1 MKFFADGALV
11 LPALAGNALL
21 IGKFWDAVNDPLFG
35 WLADRTNSRFDR
47 RRVFMIFGAIPLAIS
62 IALLWFVPQG
72 MSRTLTFL
80 WIAITFLLF
89 DTAWTL
95 TNVPYYALTGEL
107 TDDYDERSALTTT
120 RMVMAVPAYLIGVA
134 LTPVIVGLFAIEQ
147 TGWGFIGI
155 LSGIIC
161 VIVLLVSAYGIRE
174 RQVVLKREA
183 KTSIRLFFGPIP
195 ALAIIIA
202 LPLLIKY
209 PLNRKKHNEARKQLE
224 GQDAQYH
231 SESA

>member
-1 MKFFADGALV
+1 MNTKKLPMKTKFFYGLGDVGNAIVNSAIQFYLMKFFTDGALV

-21 IGKFWDAVNDPLFG
+21 VGKFWDAVNDPLFG
-35 WLADRTNSRFDR
+35 WLADRTNSRFGR

-120 RMVMAVPAYLIGVA
+120 RMVMAVPAYLIGWRSH
-134 LTPVIVGLFAIEQ
+134 P
-147 TGWGFIGI
+147 
-155 LSGIIC
+155 
-161 VIVLLVSAYGIRE
+161 
-174 RQVVLKREA
+174 
-183 KTSIRLFFGPIP
+183 
-195 ALAIIIA
+195 
-202 LPLLIKY
+202 
-209 PLNRKKHNEARKQLE
+209 
-224 GQDAQYH
+224 
-231 SESA
+231 